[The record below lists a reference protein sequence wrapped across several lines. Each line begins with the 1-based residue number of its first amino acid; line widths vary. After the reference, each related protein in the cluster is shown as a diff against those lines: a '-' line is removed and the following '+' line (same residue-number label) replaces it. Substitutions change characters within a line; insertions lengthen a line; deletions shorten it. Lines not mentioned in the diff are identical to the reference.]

1 MEEEH
6 SKGPSHNNPEE
17 TAEYVRSVNSLS
29 QSSDTN
35 ICGFDHYKC
44 LDAWETFLH
53 TLSQLLSK
61 LDSAYFTKMDTEIIL
76 DTIPDKACDAFLA
89 HPEEAAIRIQ
99 QRVSS
104 DEIPV
109 GPEVISKMH
118 LQGNLPCFDKK
129 GQQAVTR
136 LFSHLQDAHNHMAEV
151 AKAII
156 NVSEVSSPEQFTFVL
171 QLAVRPI
178 VQLRIPPHLSA
189 PTELKF
195 EKERLTPEEIN
206 EENCCNLI
214 LPQPFHPRFTKL
226 DSKDPTRCLAA
237 AAHFLIRKKLFNS
250 KCTQLHVAKDFA
262 VAEKK
267 LHLAISG
274 RKYDPGKKALKRKL
288 TSDEKTADPKPS
300 TSKDESTSTQQ
311 PQGKTISE
319 QQPEDESISEQQPE
333 DESIS
338 EQQPEDESISEQ
350 QPEDESISEQQPE
363 DESVSEQQPQDDSV
377 SEQQSQDE
385 SIPEQQQHTSDTLT
399 SQSSDDSP
407 LPDYGSALKIFTTK
421 DPGSI
426 PKKPRYSLQPK
437 PK

>member
-17 TAEYVRSVNSLS
+17 AAKYVRSVNSLL
-29 QSSDTN
+29 QSFVTD
-35 ICGFDHYKC
+35 IRGFDHYKC

-53 TLSQLLSK
+53 ALSQLLSK
-61 LDSAYFTKMDTEIIL
+61 LDSAYFTKMDIEVIL

-89 HPEEAAIRIQ
+89 HPEEAANRIQ

-104 DEIPV
+104 DEIPT
-109 GPEVISKMH
+109 GPEVISKMC

-129 GQQAVTR
+129 GQQAVTK

-151 AKAII
+151 AKAIV
-156 NVSEVSSPEQFTFVL
+156 NMSEVSSPEQFTFVL

-178 VQLRIPPHLSA
+178 VQLKIPPHLSA

-195 EKERLTPEEIN
+195 EKERLTPEEIS

-214 LPQPFHPRFTKL
+214 LPRPFHPKFAKI
-226 DSKDPTRCLAA
+226 DFKDPTRCLAA

-274 RKYDPGKKALKRKL
+274 RKYDPGKKASKRKL
-288 TSDEKTADPKPS
+288 TSDVKTADPKPS
-300 TSKDESTSTQQ
+300 TSQ
-311 PQGKTISE
+311 
-319 QQPEDESISEQQPE
+319 
-333 DESIS
+333 
-338 EQQPEDESISEQ
+338 
-350 QPEDESISEQQPE
+350 
-363 DESVSEQQPQDDSV
+363 DESVSEQQPQDESV
-377 SEQQSQDE
+377 SEQQPQDEPVSEQHPQDESVSEQQPQDE
-385 SIPEQQQHTSDTLT
+385 SISEQQQDVPTTEQQQDKPSDTLT
-399 SQSSDDSP
+399 SQSSDDSM
-407 LPDYGSALKIFTTK
+407 PDYGPALKIFTTK
-421 DPGSI
+421 DPSSI
-426 PKKPRYSLQPK
+426 PKKPRYSL
-437 PK
+437 